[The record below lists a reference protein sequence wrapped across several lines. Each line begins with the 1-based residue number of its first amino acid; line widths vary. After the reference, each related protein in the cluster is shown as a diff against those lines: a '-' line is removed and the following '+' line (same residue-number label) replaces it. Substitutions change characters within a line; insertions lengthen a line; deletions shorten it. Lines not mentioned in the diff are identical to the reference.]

1 MFLLAS
7 PCVHFARGHENIHG
21 VKMMEILNGAS
32 FEIAIAMIFA
42 WFLMI
47 ACWGDDPEVATR
59 RIRAFRK

>member
-1 MFLLAS
+1 
-7 PCVHFARGHENIHG
+7 
-21 VKMMEILNGAS
+21 MMEILNGAS